1 MILCLETAFDTCSV
15 ALFDPASKLMI
26 ADKSVAADRKHTELL
41 MPMIEQL
48 LADNGL
54 GMSELYAIAFNR
66 GPGAFTGLR
75 INTATAQGLATALG
89 IGCIPVSSLWAI
101 AQARLAQEQGASTQ
115 GVVSVIDA
123 RMDEFYLASYTV
135 SHAFDLG
142 DTDTEQLMSVD
153 AATEW
158 LAQKAHAGFHVVSPE
173 ASRINAVITKSG
185 LAEIVAQQ
193 SISAVDIG
201 RVALGLSPVKPHLAQ
216 PVYLRHNAWK
226 TIDQQQNLG

>member
-1 MILCLETAFDTCSV
+1 
-15 ALFDPASKLMI
+15 
-26 ADKSVAADRKHTELL
+26 
-41 MPMIEQL
+41 MPMVEQL

-54 GMSELYAIAFNR
+54 GMSELHAIAFNR

-135 SHAFDLG
+135 SDAFDLVEA
-142 DTDTEQLMSVD
+142 DTEQLMSVD

-158 LAQKAHAGFHVVSPE
+158 LAQKAHADFHVVSPE
-173 ASRINAVITKSG
+173 ASRINAVMTKSG

-201 RVALGLSPVKPHLAQ
+201 RVALRISPVEPHLAQ

-226 TIDQQQNLG
+226 TIDQQQKPR

>member
-1 MILCLETAFDTCSV
+1 
-15 ALFDPASKLMI
+15 
-26 ADKSVAADRKHTELL
+26 
-41 MPMIEQL
+41 MPMVEQL

-54 GMSELYAIAFNR
+54 GMGQLHAIAFNR

-135 SHAFDLG
+135 SDAFDLVEA
-142 DTDTEQLMSVD
+142 DTEQLMSVD
-153 AATEW
+153 AAAEW

-173 ASRINAVITKSG
+173 ASRINAVMTKSG
-185 LAEIVAQQ
+185 LAEIVAQK

-201 RVALGLSPVKPHLAQ
+201 RVALGVSPVKPHLAQ

>member
-15 ALFDPASKLMI
+15 ALFDPASQLMI
-26 ADKSVAADRKHTELL
+26 AKNSLAADRKHTELL
-41 MPMIEQL
+41 LPMVEQL
-48 LADNGL
+48 LADRGL
-54 GMSELYAIAFNR
+54 GMSELHAIAFNR

-89 IGCIPVSSLWAI
+89 IGCIPVSSLRAI
-101 AQARLAQEQGASTQ
+101 AAARLTQ
-115 GVVSVIDA
+115 AAVDTPEGIVSVIDA

-135 SHAFDLG
+135 SDAFDLVEV
-142 DTDTEQLMSVD
+142 DTEQLMSVD
-153 AATEW
+153 AAAEW
-158 LAQKAHAGFHVVSPE
+158 LAQKAHSGFFVLSPE
-173 ASRINAVITKSG
+173 ASRINAVMTKSG

-201 RVALGLSPVKPHLAQ
+201 RVALRISPVEPHLAQ

-226 TIDQQQNLG
+226 TIEQQQKPR